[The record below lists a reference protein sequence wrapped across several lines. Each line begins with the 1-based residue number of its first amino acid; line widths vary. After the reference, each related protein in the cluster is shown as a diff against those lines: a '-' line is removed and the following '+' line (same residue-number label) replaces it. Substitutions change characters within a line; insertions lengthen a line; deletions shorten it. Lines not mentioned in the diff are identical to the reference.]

1 MGGQKSSKFVNIVF
15 ELPLTNALQCAL
27 EVLFKDLAFPLRKRP
42 IFFINFSSPVYTF
55 APIFIFWSHE
65 LFSALTFFRDCP
77 DMTRFTNFLGMPQK
91 GKKMP
96 ICTIRQGLL
105 YTWTDSLGAF
115 FATFV
120 IMKIS
125 KNDRNMNCRSSKDIT
140 FSKIW
145 RVWLKNWACHAHFNF
160 KLLKGVAVFLLE
172 LEYSCFAAK

>member
-1 MGGQKSSKFVNIVF
+1 MVSQISKYVGQIDTVQTGPKSLLLSPRGLMGGQKSSKFVNIVF

-120 IMKIS
+120 LMKIS
-125 KNDRNMNCRSSKDIT
+125 KNDRNMNCKSSKDFT

-145 RVWLKNWACHAHFNF
+145 RVWLKN
-160 KLLKGVAVFLLE
+160 
-172 LEYSCFAAK
+172 